1 MLRRIVLLFFC
12 CLASNVF
19 AGPTVPSTMEFAGI
33 TLIINES
40 ARRLIQDDVD
50 ALTRNQTY
58 FLKKVEKAAI
68 YFPIIERAF
77 AEENT
82 PEDFKYLIIQESA
95 MVPDAVSVS
104 NAVGFWQFK
113 DGTAREV
120 GLRVD
125 KYIDERMC
133 ITASTHGAA
142 KYLKKNNFFF
152 NNWVYALL
160 AYNTGPGGAESFIN
174 KKYLGANR
182 MEITKDTHWYIRKF
196 LAHKI
201 AFEDALKTYP
211 APDLVLF
218 EYDEIHHKTINDLAN
233 QFDIDY
239 QVVLDYN
246 KWIRHG
252 KVPDDKRY
260 VAVIPVSSSDVV
272 ALNHF
277 RPRSALETRAVATS
291 KPHPESFQQP
301 TNAAL
306 NENSEFP
313 VIVKKN
319 ASKDVRINGIPGF
332 IATSDDNLI
341 TSPDK
346 HRISRAQFLQYN
358 DMMSSD
364 IIKPGQVYYLRSKK
378 TKARVHYH
386 VTLPGETTWSISQKY
401 GIKVQSLLMK
411 NRMAITEQPV
421 SGMVLWLRFIRPSNV
436 PVEYRKVAAT
446 NVVVQS
452 HPNNIDI
459 KPQPPTVVKS
469 DPEPVELAV
478 SSESDDSEFLFE
490 EVGGNS
496 GYVGDNSFVDLS
508 DMPKNTSNNATKT
521 SPPDPEKSS
530 KSDGIIYHTVSPGET
545 LFAIA
550 REYNVSL
557 GDLRQ
562 WNNFDDLNVLKPG
575 QRIAIGQSAK
585 ISTSEQP
592 NVSNGSPGSHQVQ
605 KEDTLYSIARKYG
618 LSIQELME
626 LNNKKDFNIKEG
638 EVLKVS
644 KSP

>member
-1 MLRRIVLLFFC
+1 MLRRTVVLFFC
-12 CLASNVF
+12 IWASNTF

-33 TLIINES
+33 SLTIHES

-50 ALTRNQTY
+50 ALTRSQTY

-77 AEENT
+77 AAENT

-95 MVPDAVSVS
+95 MVADAVSVS

-113 DGTAREV
+113 EGTAREV

-125 KYIDERMC
+125 RYIDERMC
-133 ITASTHGAA
+133 ITASTHAAA

-160 AYNTGPGGAESFIN
+160 AYNTGPGGAESFIT
-174 KKYLGANR
+174 KKYLGANK

-201 AFEDALKTYP
+201 AFEEALKVYP

-218 EYDEIHHKTINDLAN
+218 EYDEIQHKSLKDLAN
-233 QFDIDY
+233 QFDVDY
-239 QVVLDYN
+239 QDVVDYN
-246 KWIRHG
+246 KWLKHS

-260 VAVIPVSSSDVV
+260 VAVIPVTSSDAT

-277 RPRSALETRAVATS
+277 RPKNALEARTVAAS

-301 TNAAL
+301 SNTAF

-313 VIVKKN
+313 VIVRKN

-332 IATSDDNLI
+332 IATPDDNLI

-346 HRISRAQFLQYN
+346 HKISRAQFLQYN
-358 DMMSSD
+358 DMMASD
-364 IIKPGQVYYLRSKK
+364 LIKPGQVYYLRSKK
-378 TKARVHYH
+378 TKARVHHH
-386 VTLPGETTWSISQKY
+386 VTLPGETTWSISQKF
-401 GIKVQSLLMK
+401 GIKLQRLLMK
-411 NRMAITEQPV
+411 NRMAITEQP
-421 SGMVLWLRFIRPSNV
+421 SEGMVLWLRFIRPSDV
-436 PVEYRKVAAT
+436 PVEYRKVNAT
-446 NVVVQS
+446 NVIVQS
-452 HPNNIDI
+452 YPNNIDI
-459 KPQPPTVVKS
+459 KPLPPAVVKS
-469 DPEPVELAV
+469 KDPEPVKAPV
-478 SSESDDSEFLFE
+478 SSAPDESEFLFE
-490 EVGGNS
+490 EVGENS
-496 GYVGDNSFVDLS
+496 GYVGDNSFVDLTEP
-508 DMPKNTSNNATKT
+508 PKNDNQTAAPVPAKSNR
-521 SPPDPEKSS
+521 PDAVT
-530 KSDGIIYHTVSPGET
+530 YHTVSPGET

-550 REYNVSL
+550 RIYNVSI
-557 GDLRQ
+557 GELRQ

-575 QRIAIGQSAK
+575 QRIAIGQSSQM
-585 ISTSEQP
+585 STSELPQQS
-592 NVSNGSPGSHQVQ
+592 VGSQSSHQVQ

-618 LSIQELME
+618 LTIQELME
-626 LNNKKDFNIKEG
+626 LNDKKDFNIKEG
-638 EVLKVS
+638 ELLKVS
-644 KSP
+644 KSR

>member
-1 MLRRIVLLFFC
+1 MLKRIVLLFFC
-12 CLASNVF
+12 LWAFDAFPS
-19 AGPTVPSTMEFAGI
+19 PTVPTTMEFAGI
-33 TLIINES
+33 SLTINES

-50 ALTRNQTY
+50 ALTKNQTY

-82 PEDFKYLIIQESA
+82 PGDFKYLIIQESA
-95 MVPDAVSVS
+95 MIADAISVS

-133 ITASTHGAA
+133 ITASTHAAA

-174 KKYLGANR
+174 KKYLGANK

-201 AFEDALKTYP
+201 AFEDALKPYP

-218 EYDEIHHKTINDLAN
+218 EYDDIHYKTISDLAN

-246 KWIRHG
+246 KWVRHG
-252 KVPDDKRY
+252 KIPDDKRY
-260 VAVIPVSSSDVV
+260 VAVIPVTSNDAV

-277 RPRSALETRAVATS
+277 RPKNVLEARTVATS
-291 KPHPESFQQP
+291 KPHQESFQQP
-301 TNAAL
+301 SNAAL
-306 NENSEFP
+306 NDNAEFP
-313 VIVKKN
+313 VIVRKN

-341 TSPDK
+341 TTPDK
-346 HRISRAQFLQYN
+346 HRISRAQFLQFN

-364 IIKPGQVYYLRSKK
+364 QIKPGQVYYLRSKK

-386 VTLPGETTWSISQKY
+386 VTLPGETVWSISQKF
-401 GIKVQSLLMK
+401 GIKVQSLLVK
-411 NRMAITEQPV
+411 NRMAITDQP
-421 SGMVLWLRFIRPSNV
+421 SEGMVLWLRFIRPSDV
-436 PVEYRKVAAT
+436 PVEYRKVNAA

-452 HPNNIDI
+452 HPNNIEI
-459 KPQPPTVVKS
+459 KPQTTAVVKSS
-469 DPEPVELAV
+469 DPEPVNVEV
-478 SSESDDSEFLFE
+478 SSAPDESEFLFE
-490 EVGGNS
+490 EVGENT

-508 DMPKNTSNNATKT
+508 EPSTNNSSYTNQTISTESVKNNRT
-521 SPPDPEKSS
+521 
-530 KSDGIIYHTVSPGET
+530 DGVIYHTVSPGET

-550 REYNVSL
+550 RIYNVSI
-557 GDLRQ
+557 GELRQ

-575 QRIAIGQSAK
+575 QRIAIEQSAE
-585 ISTSEQP
+585 ISTSEHPQQS
-592 NVSNGSPGSHQVQ
+592 VGSQSGHQVQ

-626 LNNKKDFNIKEG
+626 LNDKKDFTIREG
-638 EVLKVS
+638 EILKIV
-644 KSP
+644 K